1 MAAVR
6 VDTTN
11 YRTVYGQ
18 EPKGRGLWF
27 FSKANPSQADM
38 DEIIQVNGSYM
49 EAKRAAILWAESI
62 GISLVYT
69 LA

>member
-27 FSKANPSQADM
+27 FSKATPSQADM
-38 DEIIQVNGSYM
+38 DDIIQVNGSYS
-49 EAKRAAILWAESI
+49 EAKRAAILWAQSI
-62 GISLVYT
+62 GISRVYT